1 VVKTMGL
8 AIGIGIGYLAGNEQA
23 RRKAWDLLRQAKA
36 SPQAKAIEDKVS
48 DKVTSMTPGSYSTT
62 NRPNGSTQTPS
73 EPRTPVS
80 TGSTSK
86 AAASTGS

>member
-1 VVKTMGL
+1 MGL

-23 RRKAWDLLRQAKA
+23 RRKAWELIRQAKA

-48 DKVTSMTPGSYSTT
+48 DKVTSMTPGNSSTT
-62 NRPNGSTQTPS
+62 GRPNGSSQTPTATQAPS

-80 TGSTSK
+80 AGTQ
-86 AAASTGS
+86 